1 MNYQPQYRR
10 TGMLSDLA
18 PQEQGD
24 LSQLLMYMDQPEY
37 TQQPM
42 ILAQNTQ
49 QPNMLQRML
58 GTQGDGVS
66 AQTKAGIEKNLPGF
80 YETAQH
86 APAAPGYGLGQ
97 STKEEL
103 ALRER
108 QRIAA
113 AVKLGL
119 PPTATDA
126 QIRDAQMKLNASKKP
141 ASPGTR

>member
-24 LSQLLMYMDQPEY
+24 LSQLLTYMDQPEY

-42 ILAQNTQ
+42 MLAQA
-49 QPNMLQRML
+49 QPNQLQRML

-80 YETAQH
+80 YGTK
-86 APAAPGYGLGQ
+86 APEPDAPGYTPG
-97 STKEEL
+97 
-103 ALRER
+103 
-108 QRIAA
+108 
-113 AVKLGL
+113 
-119 PPTATDA
+119 TDA
-126 QIRDAQMKLNASKKP
+126 FAGGRTLRLGYESFGPMNDAEFAALMKARGKK
-141 ASPGTR
+141 